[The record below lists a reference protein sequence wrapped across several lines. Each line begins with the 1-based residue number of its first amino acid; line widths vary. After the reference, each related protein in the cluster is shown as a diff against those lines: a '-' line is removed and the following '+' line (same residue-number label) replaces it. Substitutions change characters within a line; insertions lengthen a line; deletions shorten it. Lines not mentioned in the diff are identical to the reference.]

1 MNNSRGVSIE
11 IKEASFKVT
20 NQNKLI
26 KNSALITLS
35 KY

>member
-11 IKEASFKVT
+11 IKEASAKGT
-20 NQNKLI
+20 NQNKRI
-26 KNSALITLS
+26 KNSGLISLS